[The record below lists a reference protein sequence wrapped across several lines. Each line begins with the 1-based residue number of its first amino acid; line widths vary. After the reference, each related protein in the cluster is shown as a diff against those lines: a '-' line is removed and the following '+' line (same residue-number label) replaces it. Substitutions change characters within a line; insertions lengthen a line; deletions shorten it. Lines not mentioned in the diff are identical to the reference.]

1 MFVLERRQ
9 LNRSMKS
16 ITAHKLIKSI
26 ATHCWG

>member
-1 MFVLERRQ
+1 
-9 LNRSMKS
+9 MKS